1 MPHILKRT
9 ANNKGSSSSELP
21 KVAEVAIVPPN
32 ISLLT
37 SLTYLLK
44 IMGKERGKKS
54 LRAKNSWSNGK

>member
-21 KVAEVAIVPPN
+21 KVAEVALVPPN

-37 SLTYLLK
+37 SLTCLLK
-44 IMGKERGKKS
+44 IMRKERGKKS
-54 LRAKNSWSNGK
+54 LRAKGSWPTGK

>member
-21 KVAEVAIVPPN
+21 KEAEVALVSPN

-37 SLTYLLK
+37 SLTCLLK

-54 LRAKNSWSNGK
+54 LRAKDSWPNGK